1 MQDGT
6 GVVTGAAITVAQ
18 VATVHLMYI
27 YLLWACLTCL
37 HHHLSAPPPPPHTTT
52 AHTPTAPSPYKLPQ
66 QLLTAPVECPRAIA
80 VGGVEYLIGADTHT
94 HRHTDTQIHRQTDR
108 GSASLW

>member
-37 HHHLSAPPPPPHTTT
+37 HHHLSAPPPPR
-52 AHTPTAPSPYKLPQ
+52 HTPPLHTLQRPPHRINCPSSSSLRPLS
-66 QLLTAPVECPRAIA
+66 APVP
-80 VGGVEYLIGADTHT
+80 
-94 HRHTDTQIHRQTDR
+94 
-108 GSASLW
+108 